1 MPTLAITRGP
11 QGAGKTALA
20 RKWAAPTHAVR
31 LSRDDFRSMCFNRH
45 GILDNNDENI
55 ITRMITAAAETALR
69 ANRDVV
75 IDATNLRARHA
86 RVWADLA
93 AAHHAQFETLDVPTT
108 MEECIR
114 RDIERG
120 EKGGRMVGREVIENT
135 FRRFPQPWP
144 KITPTQGGI
153 LPIDPYIPAPG
164 TPDAWIVD
172 IDGTLARHTDRSPYD
187 YTRVGEDELIDPT
200 ADIVFALSESGFRM
214 ILFSGRDD
222 SCRAD
227 TVEWLDR
234 NNVAFDELYMRR
246 TGDKR
251 KDNVVKLEMF
261 NTHARSRFNVVGV
274 IDDRLRVVR
283 MWHQLGLTVFR
294 VGDPDANF

>member
-20 RKWAAPTHAVR
+20 RKWAAPNHAVR
-31 LSRDDFRSMCFNRH
+31 LSRDDFREMCFNRS
-45 GILDNNDENI
+45 GVLDHDDENI
-55 ITRMITAAAETALR
+55 ITKMITAAAQTALR
-69 ANRDVV
+69 TGRDVV

-93 AAHHAQFETLDVPTT
+93 EANHAHFETLDVVTS

-120 EKGGRMVGREVIENT
+120 ERGGRRVGREVIEAT
-135 FRRFPQPWP
+135 FNRYPLPWP
-144 KITPTQGGI
+144 KITATVGDTI
-153 LPIDPYIPAPG
+153 IDPYV
-164 TPDAWIVD
+164 PDDTKPLAWIVD
-172 IDGTLARHTDRSPYD
+172 IDGTLARHTTRSPYD
-187 YTRVGEDELIDPT
+187 YTRVSEDELIDST
-200 ADIVFALSESGFRM
+200 ADLVSGLAINGFQL

-227 TVEWLDR
+227 TVEWLHKH
-234 NNVAFDELYMRR
+234 NVDFDELHMRR

-261 NTHARSRFNVVGV
+261 NTHARNRFHVVGV

-283 MWHQLGLTVFR
+283 MWHRLGLTVYR
-294 VGDPDANF
+294 VGDPDADF